1 MSATDRDRLK
11 VLHEVE
17 KGHLTQKQGGEQLGV
32 TDRWVRELVARMR
45 EEGDGGILHRL
56 RGRASNRKIEEKRR
70 RKAVQLVKAKYGDF
84 GPTLASEYL
93 AQREGIEVSKETLR
107 QWLIE
112 EGVWRRKKRRVEEV
126 HEWRPRRSCRGE
138 LVQWDTSEHDWL
150 EGRGEKLYLIAMI
163 DDATSQMTARFV
175 AHDSTAENLG
185 VLKSYLEQRGRPLA
199 FYTDKAGLFQVNRP
213 ASREEE
219 LAGEEARTQIGRAL
233 EELGIEWIAAH
244 SPQAKGRVER
254 CFGTLQDRLVK
265 GLRVAGART
274 GEEAN
279 TYLEAEFLPEWEKR
293 FTVEARNPTDAH
305 RRLGREHDLVA
316 ILSQVE
322 SRVVTNDYTLR
333 FQGQSYR
340 IARPGITAGLR
351 GSRVRVERR
360 LDGTVAVRFRGRY
373 LPLGVGEVKA
383 EALPIP
389 RPAAVSA
396 KARAEPKDKQP
407 SPWRKG
413 FDLGRSRPLWA
424 VLRAERGPRPTAR
437 EGRDGWG
444 Q

>member
-1 MSATDRDRLK
+1 MRATDRDRLK
-11 VLHEVE
+11 VLHEVG

-32 TDRWVRELVARMR
+32 TERWVRELVARMR
-45 EEGDGGILHRL
+45 KEGDGGILHRL
-56 RGRASNRKIEEKRR
+56 RGRASNRKIEEKTR

-93 AQREGIEVSKETLR
+93 GQREGIGVSKETLR
-107 QWLIE
+107 QWLMA

-150 EGRGEKLYLIAMI
+150 EERGEKLYLIAMI
-163 DDATSQMTARFV
+163 DDASSRLHARL
-175 AHDSTAENLG
+175 APHDSTEENLR
-185 VLKSYLEQRGRPLA
+185 VLKSYLEQWGRPLA

-244 SPQAKGRVER
+244 SPQAKGRIER

-274 GEEAN
+274 LQEAN
-279 TYLEAEFLPEWEKR
+279 AYLEGEFLPEWEGR
-293 FTVEARNPTDAH
+293 FTEEPRRALDAH
-305 RRLGREHDLVA
+305 RALGREHDLAA
-316 ILSQVE
+316 ILSEVE

-333 FQGQSYR
+333 FEGQSYR
-340 IARPGITAGLR
+340 IAREGIRAGLR

-373 LPLGVGEVKA
+373 LAIAGCEVQAPSSPVPPSAPTKA
-383 EALPIP
+383 PG
-389 RPAAVSA
+389 RPGS
-396 KARAEPKDKQP
+396 KGKQR
-407 SPWRKG
+407 SLWMKG
-413 FDLGRSRPLWA
+413 FDLHRGRPLWS
-424 VLRAERGPRPTAR
+424 VLRGEQGPSATAR
-437 EGRDGWG
+437 EGA
-444 Q
+444 

>member
-1 MSATDRDRLK
+1 M
-11 VLHEVE
+11 
-17 KGHLTQKQGGEQLGV
+17 
-32 TDRWVRELVARMR
+32 
-45 EEGDGGILHRL
+45 
-56 RGRASNRKIEEKRR
+56 
-70 RKAVQLVKAKYGDF
+70 
-84 GPTLASEYL
+84 
-93 AQREGIEVSKETLR
+93 
-107 QWLIE
+107 
-112 EGVWRRKKRRVEEV
+112 EEV

-163 DDATSQMTARFV
+163 DDASSQMTARFV

-185 VLKSYLEQRGRPLA
+185 VLKRYLEQRGRPLA

-219 LAGEEARTQIGRAL
+219 LGGEEARTQIGRAL

-279 TYLEAEFLPEWEKR
+279 AYLEGEFLPEWEKR
-293 FTVEARNPTDAH
+293 FTVEARNSTDAH

-333 FQGQSYR
+333 LQGQSYR
-340 IARPGITAGLR
+340 IARQGITAGLR

-373 LPLGVGEVKA
+373 LPLAVCEVKA
-383 EALPIP
+383 EALPIA
-389 RPAAVSA
+389 RPAAVPA
-396 KARAEPKDKQP
+396 KAPAGSKDKQS

-413 FDLGRSRPLWA
+413 LDLGRSRPLWA
-424 VLRAERGPRPTAR
+424 VLRAERQPRPTPG
-437 EGRDGWG
+437 EEL
-444 Q
+444 